1 MLFPTLLL
9 IIGVVVVTMLI
20 VKKVKIT
27 WYEWLLGVIGWALAY
42 FAAQNYSASIL
53 EVEPRAAGYLLLIL
67 GVPALIFLGLAWFL
81 SSKRLK
87 A

>member
-20 VKKVKIT
+20 VKKVKLT
-27 WYEWLLGVIGWALAY
+27 WYEWLLGVIGWGLAY

-53 EVEPRAAGYLLLIL
+53 EVEPRAAGFLLMIF
-67 GVPALIFLGLAWFL
+67 GIPALVFLVLAWFL

-87 A
+87 S

>member
-20 VKKVKIT
+20 VKKVNLK
-27 WYEWLLGVIGWALAY
+27 WYEWLLGIIGWFLAY
-42 FAAQNYSASIL
+42 VAAQNYSASIL
-53 EVEPRAAGYLLLIL
+53 EVDPRAAGYLLLFL
-67 GVPALIFLGLAWFL
+67 GVPAMIFLGLAWFL
-81 SSKRLK
+81 SSRRLQ